1 MKTTQATAPH
11 TPASPQ
17 VFDPVG
23 LGILWDRLVS
33 MTNEVVEVLV
43 RTSFSTI
50 VRENYDL
57 ACMLFDAQG
66 QILAQGSLSQP
77 VFIGTGPQTVRQML
91 KKFPP
96 ETLKPGDVLFTND
109 AWIGT
114 GHLWDVNVLR
124 PVFKG
129 DRLVAYTL
137 SISHLPD
144 IGGRGISAENN
155 DIYEEGLQIPVCKL
169 FRAGERNEELVDLIR
184 QNVRVSEQVI
194 GDLMANVACT
204 EVGERLLLEFMQEYG
219 LNDLGPLASAILN
232 QSEQAMRAQIAA
244 IPDGVYANTIHVEAF
259 DEPVRLSAR
268 VTIRGDRLSI
278 DYSGTS
284 AQIRA
289 GINVPLCYTR
299 AMSCYAVKCLTIPGI
314 PNNEGSVRPVELVA
328 PEGCILN
335 AQPPAATGARLLVGH
350 FVAPLLFGAFAE
362 ALPDRVQADPGMMNA
377 LNVMGRRLDGR
388 PFSSLYF
395 SSGGLGA
402 MRGLDGQSATPA
414 PANMKTMSAEIWES
428 LTNLTLLERRL
439 LIDSGGAGEFRG
451 GLGQRLVLRN
461 DTAEPVYVAILGSR
475 TEYPAL
481 GYAGGLPAAARRY
494 LVRGEPVHAKG
505 RYMLKPGELITIED
519 SGGGGFGDPRKRPAD
534 KVAADVE
541 AGFVSVGAARG
552 VYGAA
557 I

>member
-1 MKTTQATAPH
+1 MKMTQSTDSHAVAG
-11 TPASPQ
+11 PQ
-17 VFDPVG
+17 VFDPVS

-33 MTNEVVEVLV
+33 ITNEVVEVLV

-124 PVFKG
+124 PVFRG

-137 SISHLPD
+137 SISHLPY

-169 FRAGERNEELVDLIR
+169 FRAGERNEELVELIR

-219 LNDLGPLASAILN
+219 LQDLGPLATAILN

-244 IPDGVYANTIHVEAF
+244 IPDGIYANTIHVEAF
-259 DEPVRLSAR
+259 DQPVRLSAR

-284 AQIRA
+284 GQIRA

-314 PNNEGSVRPVELVA
+314 PNNEGSVRPVELNA

-362 ALPDRVQADPGMMNA
+362 ALPDRIQADPGMLNA
-377 LNVMGRRLDGR
+377 LNVMGRRRDGR
-388 PFSSLYF
+388 SFSSLYF
-395 SSGGLGA
+395 SSGGLGG
-402 MRGLDGQSATPA
+402 MKGLDGQSATPA
-414 PANMKTMSAEIWES
+414 PANMKTMSAEIWEA
-428 LTNLTLLERRL
+428 LTNLTLVERRL
-439 LIDSGGAGEFRG
+439 LIDSGGPGEFRG

-461 DTAEPVYVAILGSR
+461 DTADPVYVAILGSR

-481 GYAGGLPAAARRY
+481 GYAGGLPAASRRY

-505 RYMLKPGELITIED
+505 RYMLRPGELITIED
-519 SGGGGFGDPRKRPAD
+519 SGGGGFGDPRKRPLER
-534 KVAADVE
+534 VRADVA
-541 AGFVSVGAARG
+541 AGFVSLAAARDI
-552 VYGAA
+552 YGASV
-557 I
+557 

>member
-1 MKTTQATAPH
+1 MKMTQSTDSHAVAG
-11 TPASPQ
+11 PQ
-17 VFDPVG
+17 VFDPVS

-33 MTNEVVEVLV
+33 ITNEVVEVLV

-124 PVFKG
+124 PVFRG

-169 FRAGERNEELVDLIR
+169 FRAGERNEELVELIR

-219 LNDLGPLASAILN
+219 LQDLGPLATAILN

-244 IPDGVYANTIHVEAF
+244 IPDGIYANTIHVEAF
-259 DEPVRLSAR
+259 DQPVRLSAR

-284 AQIRA
+284 GQIRA

-314 PNNEGSVRPVELVA
+314 PNNEGSVRPVELNA

-362 ALPDRVQADPGMMNA
+362 ALPDRIQADPGMLNA
-377 LNVMGRRLDGR
+377 LNVMGRRRDGR
-388 PFSSLYF
+388 SFSSLYF
-395 SSGGLGA
+395 SSGGLGG
-402 MRGLDGQSATPA
+402 MKGLDGQSATPA
-414 PANMKTMSAEIWES
+414 PANMKTMSAEIWEA
-428 LTNLTLLERRL
+428 LTNLTLVERRL
-439 LIDSGGAGEFRG
+439 LIDSGGPGEFRG

-461 DTAEPVYVAILGSR
+461 DTADPVYVAILGSR

-481 GYAGGLPAAARRY
+481 GYAGGLPAASRRY

-505 RYMLKPGELITIED
+505 RYMLRPGELITIED
-519 SGGGGFGDPRKRPAD
+519 SGGGGFGDPRKRPLER
-534 KVAADVE
+534 VRADVA
-541 AGFVSVGAARG
+541 AGFVSLAAARDI
-552 VYGAA
+552 YGASV
-557 I
+557 

>member
-481 GYAGGLPAAARRY
+481 GYAGGQPAAARRY